1 MISIKQ
7 QSAGIREF
15 GTGRLNIGSGLYA
28 HSLQIRAV
36 KPTAK
41 IIVFIAVKL
50 NHIYR
55 HLTQNLA
62 DGLLVFIHKQG
73 HHRYKRRQVFHN
85 RLRLLN
91 THCPFTLGVKHQ
103 PDGIRAQF
111 GRGQRVFR
119 SGNAANFGAYGV
131 HGDCL
136 FKQMSRILY
145 KFKAV

>member
-1 MISIKQ
+1 MIGIKQ
-7 QSAGIREF
+7 QSAGIRKF
-15 GTGRLNIGSGLYA
+15 GTGRPNIGRGLYA
-28 HSLQIRAV
+28 HGLQIRAV

-73 HHRYKRRQVFHN
+73 HHRYKRRQISHN
-85 RLRLLN
+85 RPSLLN
-91 THCPFTLGVKHQ
+91 THSTFALGVKHQ

-111 GRGQRVFR
+111 GRSLRIFR
-119 SGNAANFGAYGV
+119 SGNTANFGAYGV
-131 HGDCL
+131 HGDGL
-136 FKQMSRILY
+136 FKQMGRILY
-145 KFKAV
+145 S